1 MICLFVK
8 REEAAFLVYSLNF
21 EADTGSTEAEEKN
34 WEDEEE
40 EEEEKKGE

>member
-1 MICLFVK
+1 M
-8 REEAAFLVYSLNF
+8 YSPNF
-21 EADTGSTEAEEKN
+21 EADTGTIEAEEKN